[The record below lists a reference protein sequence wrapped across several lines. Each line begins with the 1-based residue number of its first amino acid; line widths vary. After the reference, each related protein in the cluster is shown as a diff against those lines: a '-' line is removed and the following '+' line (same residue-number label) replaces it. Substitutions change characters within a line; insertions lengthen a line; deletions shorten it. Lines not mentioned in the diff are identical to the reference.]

1 MRIWTELGIVSLRSK
16 IIVMIM
22 IVTVVT
28 IHLLSAAGMLHE
40 LSHLIVTVTLL
51 FPPYLEEREGEK
63 YFPIYINSKAT
74 GSPLNCKGRNFL

>member
-1 MRIWTELGIVSLRSK
+1 MRIWTEPGIVSLRSK

-22 IVTVVT
+22 IVTIVT

-40 LSHLIVTVTLL
+40 LSYLIVTVTLL

-63 YFPIYINSKAT
+63 YFPIYVKAKT
-74 GSPLNCKGRNFL
+74 AGSPLNCKGRNFL